1 VTDEIAVSRK
11 DLMLTALA
19 LVLCMLG
26 LYVFLMLAVRRAERV
41 MREQQRALTENAR
54 HTRMLASVVE
64 QSRDAIITRNLDGI
78 ITTWNAGAQT
88 IFGFSPQE
96 AIGRSMRALLLQDLD
111 DTQWEAWLKRLR
123 IGANQTVR
131 GWRKSKSGER
141 VHVVGSV
148 GPMTDEQGKLVGD
161 IAVSHD
167 TTWLKRT
174 QEELRRAKDEA
185 EAAARAKS
193 DFLANM
199 SHEIRTPMN
208 GIIGMTS
215 LALDTPLNAE
225 QRDYLTTVKSSADA
239 LLQIINDILDLSKI
253 EAGKLGIEKIGFDLR
268 DSLQQTVRVLAVR
281 AHEKRLELI
290 WSVDA
295 SVPDALIGDALRIRQ
310 ILLNLVGNAIK
321 FTAEGEVEILVELE
335 DVRDREVQL
344 RFRVRDTGIGIPAD
358 KLDSVFGAFEQAD
371 TSTTRQ
377 FGGTGLGLSICR
389 RLVRLMGGE
398 ISVQSTPGV
407 GSVFE
412 FSLSVGLQEA
422 QPLAESAAAFSPAET
437 FSKQSVLVLD
447 DNARCRELTCAYLQ
461 SWGMKPVT
469 FDSAAAALAQMAT
482 ARAAGKPYRLA
493 LIDGTLPDV
502 DAFKLAADT
511 GSDKTSVLLLV
522 DTTQSQA
529 LARAREQHRVHAL
542 VKPVSQSTLHDG
554 IAALLNPQLTDREQ
568 IPTVKNISGIPDQP
582 AERLD
587 VLLVEDNAVNRKL
600 ATHLLKRMGH
610 TVAEAHNGAI
620 AVAMTAEHA
629 YDVILMDMQ
638 MPVMDG
644 LEATATIRARGGSND
659 QLPIIALTANA
670 MSGDRERCIE
680 SGMDD
685 YVSKPI
691 EIAALK
697 AALARVTAGRTNNA
711 TPVIATESDATPIP
725 ASQPAPAATSAA
737 ATSTPEPVNTIS
749 SRAEPATEQPAAGV
763 CYDRAEALG
772 RACDDAELLAQIIDI
787 YIEETPALMTE
798 LETLL
803 AAGELERAFRVAHT
817 IKGSS
822 GNLSANAASTAAR
835 DVELLAR
842 AGDLDGARAGLPAL
856 QTAIAALIAALVAE
870 RATAPEQLACG
881 ALS

>member
-1 VTDEIAVSRK
+1 
-11 DLMLTALA
+11 
-19 LVLCMLG
+19 
-26 LYVFLMLAVRRAERV
+26 
-41 MREQQRALTENAR
+41 
-54 HTRMLASVVE
+54 
-64 QSRDAIITRNLDGI
+64 
-78 ITTWNAGAQT
+78 
-88 IFGFSPQE
+88 
-96 AIGRSMRALLLQDLD
+96 
-111 DTQWEAWLKRLR
+111 
-123 IGANQTVR
+123 
-131 GWRKSKSGER
+131 
-141 VHVVGSV
+141 
-148 GPMTDEQGKLVGD
+148 
-161 IAVSHD
+161 
-167 TTWLKRT
+167 
-174 QEELRRAKDEA
+174 
-185 EAAARAKS
+185 
-193 DFLANM
+193 
-199 SHEIRTPMN
+199 
-208 GIIGMTS
+208 
-215 LALDTPLNAE
+215 
-225 QRDYLTTVKSSADA
+225 
-239 LLQIINDILDLSKI
+239 
-253 EAGKLGIEKIGFDLR
+253 
-268 DSLQQTVRVLAVR
+268 
-281 AHEKRLELI
+281 
-290 WSVDA
+290 
-295 SVPDALIGDALRIRQ
+295 
-310 ILLNLVGNAIK
+310 
-321 FTAEGEVEILVELE
+321 
-335 DVRDREVQL
+335 
-344 RFRVRDTGIGIPAD
+344 
-358 KLDSVFGAFEQAD
+358 
-371 TSTTRQ
+371 
-377 FGGTGLGLSICR
+377 
-389 RLVRLMGGE
+389 MGGE

-659 QLPIIALTANA
+659 HLPIIALTANA

-711 TPVIATESDATPIP
+711 TPVIAAESDATPIP
-725 ASQPAPAATSAA
+725 ASQPAPAATSTPAPA
-737 ATSTPEPVNTIS
+737 NATSSI
-749 SRAEPATEQPAAGV
+749 AESTTEQPAAGA

-822 GNLSANAASTAAR
+822 GNLSAAAAGSAAR